1 MNRRYG
7 DPEHGRDGGS
17 SASALNGVFDW
28 IGHEQQYA
36 IIARDTQAHLCDK
49 RELVAGVNS
58 DGCVV
63 SDRTGRAI
71 AVQEVMDMLSLRRRI
86 KELGLTQATV
96 ALHLGIDTTAV
107 SKMLSGHRKLSAIE
121 AVKLSQ
127 LLGVD
132 ELGLSAVRHI
142 PVVGLISAGGWES
155 EIGEPMF
162 MMPAPD
168 PDLPRRCFG
177 AVVDGDSMDRVVAN
191 GATIIIDPDDLDLVE
206 RGIYAVMNGSGE
218 TCVKEFL
225 ANPARLSPMSSNPRH
240 HVIYPG
246 RETFII
252 VGRVI
257 WKAERLR

>member
-86 KELGLTQATV
+86 KEL
-96 ALHLGIDTTAV
+96 
-107 SKMLSGHRKLSAIE
+107 
-121 AVKLSQ
+121 
-127 LLGVD
+127 
-132 ELGLSAVRHI
+132 AVRHI